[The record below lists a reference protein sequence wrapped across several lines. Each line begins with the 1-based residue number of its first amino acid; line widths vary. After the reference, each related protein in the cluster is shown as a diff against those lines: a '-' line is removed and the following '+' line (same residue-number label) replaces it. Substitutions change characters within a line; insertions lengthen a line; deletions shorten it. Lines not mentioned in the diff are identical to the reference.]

1 MHITKWKKPIWNGT
15 LYDSNYMTF
24 WKGQNYEDSE
34 KKISGCQ
41 GLKDQGEGMKEA
53 EHRGF
58 LGSETALNDTIVV
71 GIGR

>member
-1 MHITKWKKPIWNGT
+1 
-15 LYDSNYMTF
+15 MTF
-24 WKGQNYEDSE
+24 RKGQNYEDSE